1 MFVPMFED
9 LLGWT
14 EFETSLFFCG
24 AGVIVSNEYVRIK
37 PNVLCICDLLW
48 YTV

>member
-1 MFVPMFED
+1 MPMLEY

-24 AGVIVSNEYVRIK
+24 AGVLVGAIILLCVFY
-37 PNVLCICDLLW
+37 NVVFSI
-48 YTV
+48 